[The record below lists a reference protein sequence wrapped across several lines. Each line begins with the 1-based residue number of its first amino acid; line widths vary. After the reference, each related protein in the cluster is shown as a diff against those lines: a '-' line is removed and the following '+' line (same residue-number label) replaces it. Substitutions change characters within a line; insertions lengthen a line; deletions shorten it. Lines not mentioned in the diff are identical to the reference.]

1 MSTTHAA
8 AAGIAHVGSERD
20 GRPVVHLVVL
30 PDGPFVE
37 LAGSAAL
44 IWTAAIATDAEHLV
58 AAVATAAGVGPEAIE
73 SQVRQFV
80 ADLHD
85 RGLLVVTD
93 DVATLD

>member
-30 PDGPFVE
+30 PE
-37 LAGSAAL
+37 AG
-44 IWTAAIATDAEHLV
+44 
-58 AAVATAAGVGPEAIE
+58 E
-73 SQVRQFV
+73 SQVRQVV